1 VKEEQEAEKIK
12 VASGR
17 KYKINGIK
25 NDGLRD

>member
-17 KYKINGIK
+17 KYKSNGNK
-25 NDGLRD
+25 NDGIRE